1 MNNASQSDF
10 PPGNSSPWWLAL
22 PSIMVLVAI
31 AGLALGGNWVW
42 LGIAQLPLLAILDT
56 WLGPEQRPSTPLN
69 PLLAELLLCLQL
81 PLVFGLWLLFARQIG
96 PHAELL
102 IGSDWIGV
110 VLSTAFATAYGAL
123 PASHELGHRDDYL
136 RRKMGNLLDTFL
148 LAPYGVLSHNHV
160 HHLKL
165 DTNVDAETAY
175 RGQSLYRFMIYMG
188 WNRHLESWRIEASR
202 LRKLGYSPW
211 SWRSVVWRGFAQYL
225 LVLIAVGWIAGWSGV
240 GLAVLVSALALLM
253 LTALSYSQHYGLTRV
268 PDSPVKEHHA
278 WNHLYP
284 LTRGGMFEITTHSEH
299 HRNVDV
305 RYWQLTPYPDA
316 PQMPS
321 AWLCILLALVPPLW
335 VRTIQPRLKHWDL
348 HHANEAEKALAQQ
361 ANLAAGWP
369 DWFE

>member
-1 MNNASQSDF
+1 MGITMGGQNY
-10 PPGNSSPWWLAL
+10 SSPIWLGLPAL
-22 PSIMVLVAI
+22 LVLVAI
-31 AGLALGGNWVW
+31 TGLALGGGWVW
-42 LGIAQLPLLAILDT
+42 LGIAQLPLLAIIDGC
-56 WLGPEQRPSTPLN
+56 LGPELRPSRPL
-69 PLLAELLLCLQL
+69 PPVLADLLLCLQL
-81 PLVFGLWLLFARQIG
+81 PLVLTLWVLFALRVG
-96 PHAELL
+96 PDAHL
-102 IGSDWIGV
+102 ITGSDWLGLI
-110 VLSTAFATAYGAL
+110 LSTAFATAYGAL

-136 RRKMGNLLDTFL
+136 RRKLGNLLDTFL

-188 WNRHLESWRIEASR
+188 WNRHLESWRIEADR

-211 SWRSVVWRGFAQYL
+211 SWRSVVWRGFAQYA
-225 LVLIAVGWIAGWSGV
+225 LVLIAVGWVAGWSGV

-268 PDSPVKEHHA
+268 PDSPVAIHHA

-316 PQMPS
+316 PQMPG
-321 AWLCILLALVPPLW
+321 AWFCILLALVPPLW
-335 VRTIQPRLKHWDL
+335 VKTVQPRLQHWDR
-348 HHANEAEKALAQQ
+348 HHANEAEKNLARQ
-361 ANLAAGWP
+361 ANFAAGWP
-369 DWFE
+369 NWLE